1 MMKTADT
8 IRETREIL
16 KAYRDKKIALVP
28 TMGYLHEG
36 HMKLVEQARKHAD
49 FVVLSLFVNPLQF
62 GPEEDLETYPRDLEQ
77 DLKICEENDVDFVF
91 HPSVEEMY
99 PKTPELLL
107 NLASMSSIL
116 DGVKRPGHFEGVVT
130 VVNKLFNIIEPDF
143 AFFGEKD
150 RQQLMII
157 KRMVADFNHDLEIIG
172 VPTAREADG
181 LAKSSRNVNLTDVER
196 EEAPAINQAL
206 EIGKEHI
213 LDGEADVESVRERIE
228 MHIDDHTSGT
238 IDDLQI
244 FTHPDLNTIQTIST
258 DVIIFIAVK
267 FKHVRLID
275 NMLVIID
282 D

>member
-8 IRETREIL
+8 IKETRDIL
-16 KAYRDKKIALVP
+16 KAHRDKKIALVP

-36 HMKLVEQARKHAD
+36 HMTLVNEAKKHAD
-49 FVVLSLFVNPLQF
+49 FVALSLFVNPLQF
-62 GPEEDLETYPRDLEQ
+62 GPDEDLDTYPRDLER
-77 DLKICEENDVDFVF
+77 DLEICKENGVDFVF

-99 PKTPELLL
+99 PKTPELILG
-107 NLASMSSIL
+107 LASMASIL
-116 DGVKRPGHFEGVVT
+116 DGVRRPGHFEGVIT
-130 VVNKLFNIIEPDF
+130 VVNKLFNIIEPDY
-143 AFFGEKD
+143 ALFGEKD

-181 LAKSSRNVNLTDVER
+181 LAKSSRNVNLSETER

-206 EIGKEHI
+206 EIGRDLI
-213 LDGEADVESVRERIE
+213 QDGETDVASIKERIE
-228 MHIDDHTSGT
+228 MHIMDHTSGE

-244 FTHPDLNTIQTIST
+244 FTHPDLDTVQTVSS

-267 FKHVRLID
+267 FEAVRLID
-275 NMLVIID
+275 NMLVIKK
-282 D
+282 